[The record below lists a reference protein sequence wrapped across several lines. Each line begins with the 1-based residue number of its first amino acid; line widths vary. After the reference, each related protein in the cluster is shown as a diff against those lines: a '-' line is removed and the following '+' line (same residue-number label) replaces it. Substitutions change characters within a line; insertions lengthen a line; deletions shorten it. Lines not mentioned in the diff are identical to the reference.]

1 MVINK
6 TNIIS
11 KDVMIFSLLE
21 NTARKPTKKKKKK
34 NTGDQFILKQN
45 GEWLKQIKNQLK
57 ITITI
62 KNAGKSNYCRC
73 FQN

>member
-21 NTARKPTKKKKKK
+21 NTARKPKKKK
-34 NTGDQFILKQN
+34 NPGDQFILKQN

-62 KNAGKSNYCRC
+62 ENAGKSNYCRC

>member
-21 NTARKPTKKKKKK
+21 NTARKPKKKI
-34 NTGDQFILKQN
+34 NPGD
-45 GEWLKQIKNQLK
+45 
-57 ITITI
+57 
-62 KNAGKSNYCRC
+62 
-73 FQN
+73 

>member
-34 NTGDQFILKQN
+34 NTGD
-45 GEWLKQIKNQLK
+45 
-57 ITITI
+57 
-62 KNAGKSNYCRC
+62 
-73 FQN
+73 